1 MGQRGLVAEKDRSGL
16 KSFLSFFVKLG
27 SKSKSATAVEPI
39 IAISARTK
47 FSITAANILGNVLIF
62 EIRRGHP
69 CSCIGDYPYKL
80 TIQSV
85 LQDPVPGARGVWY
98 RLVTRVTLKIPN
110 TSEQTVFAHDSEH
123 IDVVMD
129 AERLG
134 SKFRQFFAIEP
145 VTS

>member
-16 KSFLSFFVKLG
+16 KFFLSFFVKLG
-27 SKSKSATAVEPI
+27 CKSKSATAVEPI

-85 LQDPVPGARGVWY
+85 LQDPVPEGSGTVWS
-98 RLVTRVTLKIPN
+98 LKE
-110 TSEQTVFAHDSEH
+110 SC
-123 IDVVMD
+123 
-129 AERLG
+129 
-134 SKFRQFFAIEP
+134 
-145 VTS
+145 